1 MFLIKKKKKTVSG
14 FFKGLNLAGE
24 KNFSAVYS
32 LQLAPCLRVRRR
44 TGAVNG
50 RLHFRGFQRW
60 IAVSALAGTAAPRR
74 LTATACS
81 DSPPG
86 VLRTL
91 DPPTLIRGRAA
102 GLAPPAL
109 GAVEQSVTSRGR
121 AASGKF

>member
-1 MFLIKKKKKTVSG
+1 MFLIKKNKKTVSG

-44 TGAVNG
+44 TGAVNV
-50 RLHFRGFQRW
+50 RLHFGGFQRW

-74 LTATACS
+74 LPATARS
-81 DSPPG
+81 DSPRG

-91 DPPTLIRGRAA
+91 DPPASSVD
-102 GLAPPAL
+102 APPA
-109 GAVEQSVTSRGR
+109 SRPPR
-121 AASGKF
+121 WAQWNSP